1 MGDALLEALAEL
13 CRYTTARKGY
23 RILMDALIPF
33 IETYTENL
41 DFSAAVVAARKGADI
56 TRKLGAVLGRA
67 SYVGKD
73 NLQIEEAGMG
83 VLDPGAV
90 GVCSV
95 LQGIGRALREFKGD
109 NVVFIC
115 FGFVSYSTRG

>member
-13 CRYTTARKGY
+13 CRYTTARKGH

-33 IETYTENL
+33 IEAYTENL
-41 DFSAAVVAARKGADI
+41 DFSTAVVATRKGADI
-56 TRKLGAVLGRA
+56 TRKLDAVLGRA

-73 NLQIEEAGMG
+73 NLQIEETGIG
-83 VLDPGAV
+83 VPDPGAV

-95 LQGIGRALREFKGD
+95 LQGIGRALREFSG
-109 NVVFIC
+109 
-115 FGFVSYSTRG
+115 